1 MMKLWRGVTSM
12 SSAVA
17 GLHNFKTR
25 RRHGRVSHTIIIN
38 IIIIIIV
45 IITITIIVINESSK
59 SYHIFSSPCS
69 HVRCQTSNLSKY
81 FTKPAY
87 FEHFCIISGNN
98 WSWGLFW
105 NWWFWW
111 LSICDTFS
119 SGTKKRQSLMAR
131 ELLGALTYIEPS
143 TTLCKSAPPTPT

>member
-1 MMKLWRGVTSM
+1 MVMVFFTLMMMMMIFVMTTMMMKLWRGVTSM

-38 IIIIIIV
+38 IIVIIIIV
-45 IITITIIVINESSK
+45 ITVIITIIIIIVINESSK

-98 WSWGLFW
+98 
-105 NWWFWW
+105 
-111 LSICDTFS
+111 
-119 SGTKKRQSLMAR
+119 
-131 ELLGALTYIEPS
+131 
-143 TTLCKSAPPTPT
+143 